1 VPEELELEPTQ
12 ETTSYT
18 LSALMGL
25 FGGAIFGALIGTLYA
40 LFGLRGAQA
49 WNDTGTITGGRDETG
64 LLTLAQTLTL
74 VFGIG
79 GALLGGACGL
89 ITGLVLAFRRGRR
102 RS

>member
-12 ETTSYT
+12 ETTAHT

-40 LFGLRGAQA
+40 LFGLRGWQS
-49 WNDTGTITGGRDETG
+49 WNDTGTIMGGRDETG
-64 LLTLAQTLTL
+64 LTLAQTLTL
-74 VFGIG
+74 LFGIG
-79 GALLGGACGL
+79 GAVLGGACGL
-89 ITGLVLAFRRGRR
+89 TTGLVLAFRRGRC